1 MRAANGVVYATGCSS
16 CCGRLATIS
25 DSTKQ
30 RLIANCYLLIAPM
43 KTGIIGLPQVG
54 KTSLFKILTKA
65 DISNRAFANPREA
78 HLGIAKVPDDRL
90 DRLAAQ
96 YNPKKLTHASVEY
109 VDVAAIGQEALKET
123 AFLANLR
130 TVDALAHVLRVFD
143 DPSIPHVGEIN
154 PLRDAKTVDFD
165 LIVSDL
171 GQVEKR
177 LERLEKDLKKMK
189 NAELE
194 REFDLITRAKAH
206 LEKEL
211 PLRGMEISAEDEKR
225 IRGFM
230 FLSQKPILYVL
241 NVNESSSLGSDL
253 EKAAAK
259 YQLEEIASRKNAGVT
274 AICGKVEAELADMSD
289 EEAQEFLSS
298 YGLTESGLTR
308 LIRTTYQLL
317 GVISFFT
324 IGEDEC
330 RAWTVPRNSRAQAA
344 AGAIHSDL
352 EKHFIRAETIHWDKL
367 LDSGS
372 EANARAKGLLR
383 LEGKDY
389 IVQDGDVMHIRHSG

>member
-1 MRAANGVVYATGCSS
+1 
-16 CCGRLATIS
+16 
-25 DSTKQ
+25 
-30 RLIANCYLLIAPM
+30 M

-65 DISNRAFANPREA
+65 DISNRSFANPREA

-109 VDVAAIGQEALKET
+109 ADVAAIGQEALKET
-123 AFLANLR
+123 AFLTNLR
-130 TVDALAHVLRVFD
+130 TVDALAHVLRAFD
-143 DPSIPHVGEIN
+143 DASIPHVGDIN
-154 PLRDAKTVDFD
+154 PLRDAKTVEFD

-177 LERLEKDLKKMK
+177 LERVEKDLKKMK
-189 NAELE
+189 SPELE
-194 REFDLITRAKAH
+194 REFDLLKRCKEH

-211 PLRGMEISAEDEKR
+211 PLREMEISPDDEKR

-241 NVNESSSLGSDL
+241 NVNESTNLGEDL
-253 EKAAAK
+253 EKAVQK
-259 YQLEEIASRKNAGVT
+259 YGLTELASRRNAGAT

-298 YGLTESGLTR
+298 YGLKESGLTR
-308 LIRTTYQLL
+308 LIRKTYELL

-330 RAWTVPRNSRAQAA
+330 RAWTVPKSSRAQAA

-389 IVQDGDVMHIRHSG
+389 IVQDGDVLHIRHSG